1 MNLLTGQIGA
11 TLIGYGTPQIG
22 AYIGLSNV
30 LLLSAFI
37 YATAA
42 PSGGHLNPTITFC
55 TMLSGICPVPRGVS
69 FTPAFHQ
76 RALPDDISG
85 PVYLRANPRLGG
97 GRRRLGRDLGK
108 DEKRRVGL
116 PFYEWHLSRR

>member
-22 AYIGLSNV
+22 AYIGISNV

-69 FTPAFHQ
+69 
-76 RALPDDISG
+76 
-85 PVYLRANPRLGG
+85 
-97 GRRRLGRDLGK
+97 
-108 DEKRRVGL
+108 
-116 PFYEWHLSRR
+116 LSPSWSQHACIG